1 MFIFKIN
8 IFDSQNLQIFYDDN
22 DAILTGTKTGN
33 AHYNKQKPDAQCK
46 ANKSK
51 YDGHLWD
58 KLPLHKEPKRKR
70 TASETEVRQ
79 NYKNMLEKTKR
90 KYKQRKSKYDPELW
104 DNIPLRR
111 QSNKAIRM
119 KLKCNS
125 GVSDDIDDEA
135 NDSFG
140 EEEVNDVSD
149 ERRGTNGIKHT
160 STVNA
165 NKNRF
170 GASFRNNFQHGSLS
184 KRIKHK
190 AKIIARKNKRILNS
204 SEKRDFKVT
213 HKRNFE
219 TIDTKYELGNV
230 LFVRKILDLLS
241 SGINNQ
247 TKSHMTKML
256 KTDEVLKEISL
267 EEISRRCGF
276 RTVDRGFDM
285 QLSMIRL
292 YGELA
297 DKETHVTNESM
308 DQTHLRQRFEG
319 IKGVCENLVQ

>member
-8 IFDSQNLQIFYDDN
+8 IFDSPNLQIFYDDN
-22 DAILTGTKTGN
+22 NAILTGTKTGN
-33 AHYNKQKPDAQCK
+33 AHYNQQNPDVQCK
-46 ANKSK
+46 AKKSK
-51 YDGHLWD
+51 YDSHLWD

-119 KLKCNS
+119 KLECNS
-125 GVSDDIDDEA
+125 GVSDHIDDET

-149 ERRGTNGIKHT
+149 ERRGTDGIKLT

-170 GASFRNNFQHGSLS
+170 GASFRNNFQHGGLS
-184 KRIKHK
+184 QCIKDK
-190 AKIIARKNKRILNS
+190 AKIITRKHKRIMNS
-204 SEKRDFKVT
+204 SGKRDSEIT
-213 HKRNFE
+213 ILQNFE
-219 TIDTKYELGNV
+219 TIETKYELGNV
-230 LFVRKILDLLS
+230 LFVQKILDLLS
-241 SGINNQ
+241 SGINHQ
-247 TKSHMTKML
+247 TKLHMAKML
-256 KTDEVLKEISL
+256 KTDEALKEISL

-276 RTVDRGFDM
+276 RTVDHGFDR

-292 YGELA
+292 YGELV
-297 DKETHVTNESM
+297 DKETHVTKEM
-308 DQTHLRQRFEG
+308 VDQTYLRQRFEG
-319 IKGVCENLVQ
+319 IKFIF